1 MLKIKKESLN
11 IKPLFLFLKKYL
23 LDLIFPKKC
32 LNCRKEGTFF
42 CEDCFSLID
51 INPFQYCLCDRPQ
64 KIITPGQCPKCSKKI
79 LNGIYSA
86 VDFQNPQ
93 VKNLIYNFKYQ
104 NQLKELAYPL
114 SLLIL
119 IHLYL
124 IKKYFPPNS
133 VLVPVPLFLKKK
145 KRRGFNQS
153 EEIGKIISKKIKIPL
168 ILDNLIRIKDT
179 FPQAKLNK
187 EQRQENIKNAF
198 VVKNKKTFQR
208 KIVFLLDDVYTTGAT
223 MQECAKIL
231 KKSGAKQIWGLT
243 VAREIK

>member
-1 MLKIKKESLN
+1 MILH
-11 IKPLFLFLKKYL
+11 LKKYV

-32 LNCRKEGTFF
+32 LNCKKEGVFF

-64 KIITPGQCPKCSKKI
+64 KIITHGQCQKCAKKS

-86 VDFQNPQ
+86 TDFENSQI
-93 VKNLIYNFKYQ
+93 KKLIYNFKYQ
-104 NQLKELAYPL
+104 SQLKELAYPL

-133 VLVPVPLFLKKK
+133 LLVPIPLFLKKK
-145 KRRGFNQS
+145 KRRGFNQA
-153 EEIGKIISKKIKIPL
+153 EEIGKIISEKIKIPL
-168 ILDNLIRIKDT
+168 IVDNLIRIKNT

-198 VVKNKKTFQR
+198 EVRNKKIFQG
-208 KIVFLLDDVYTTGAT
+208 KIIFLLDDVYTTGAT